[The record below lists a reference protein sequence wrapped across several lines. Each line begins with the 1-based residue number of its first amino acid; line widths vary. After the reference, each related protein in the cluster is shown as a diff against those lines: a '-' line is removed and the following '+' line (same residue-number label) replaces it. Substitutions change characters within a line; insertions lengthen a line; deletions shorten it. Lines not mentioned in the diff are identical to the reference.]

1 MILLDPLAV
10 AVLDV
15 VVVLEVLV
23 LEVVVVLDVEG
34 LTALTGGAGGHSVLG
49 PGTGMDI
56 DGGKKG
62 Y

>member
-15 VVVLEVLV
+15 VVVLEV
-23 LEVVVVLDVEG
+23 VVVLDVEV
-34 LTALTGGAGGHSVLG
+34 LTALTGGAGSHPVLG

-56 DGGKKG
+56 DGSKKG